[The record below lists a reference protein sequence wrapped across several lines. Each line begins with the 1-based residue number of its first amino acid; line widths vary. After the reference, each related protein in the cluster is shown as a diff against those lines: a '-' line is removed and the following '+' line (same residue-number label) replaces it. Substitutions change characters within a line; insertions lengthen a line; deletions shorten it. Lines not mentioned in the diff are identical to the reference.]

1 MALAASEE
9 VEDEEELLS
18 GGAGAGRWLLGL
30 VNSSLNV
37 EGLGPPAAPGLLLT
51 AIRSASNH
59 KTTSA
64 STDAAANRRAESRL
78 ILHHHQRRRRRRCAV
93 EQSCRN
99 R

>member
-18 GGAGAGRWLLGL
+18 GGAGEGRWLLGL

-37 EGLGPPAAPGLLLT
+37 EGLGPPAAPAGLLLT

-78 ILHHHQRRRRRRCAV
+78 ILHHHQRRRCAV